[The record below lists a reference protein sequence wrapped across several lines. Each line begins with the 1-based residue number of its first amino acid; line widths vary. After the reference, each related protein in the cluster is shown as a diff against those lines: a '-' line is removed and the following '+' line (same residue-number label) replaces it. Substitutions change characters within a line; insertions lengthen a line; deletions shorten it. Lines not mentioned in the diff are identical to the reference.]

1 MSKTPDNTNKRVPSN
16 KQMFRNERQ
25 LSNFSLEWRE
35 FLCGWSAAFFNIG
48 LTYPI
53 HKMIFRQMLHGV
65 PFSSAFAQLRHEGI
79 GYLYRGILPP
89 LAQKTISL
97 SIMFG
102 VYDGSRKALTKSM
115 NMGEYSAKCCAG
127 LIAGSLEA
135 GLLPFERVQTL
146 LADQKYHTRFRN
158 MPDCFKYVI
167 LVKLVGKGVKFCSLL
182 FCRYVYAHHGA
193 KELFRG
199 MVPVLFRNGPSNS
212 MFFLMREE
220 AAAKL
225 PKHVRIDFCVLVLN
239 ILSTTLL
246 NNSIYFAPKFQ
257 KSSTLQSLQEF
268 ASGAIIGASL
278 SALYY
283 PFNVIKV
290 SMQSEMGHPYEGM
303 LTAAQRIYRERGFSI
318 KRFYRGC
325 GFNALRASVS
335 WGVTN
340 TAYENIKTFI
350 YKI

>member
-158 MPDCFKYVI
+158 MPDCFKYV
-167 LVKLVGKGVKFCSLL
+167 
-182 FCRYVYAHHGA
+182 YAHHGA

-225 PKHVRIDFCVLVLN
+225 PKH
-239 ILSTTLL
+239 
-246 NNSIYFAPKFQ
+246 

-290 SMQSEMGHPYEGM
+290 SMQSEMGHAYEGM
-303 LTAAQRIYRERGFSI
+303 LTAAQRIYWERGFSI